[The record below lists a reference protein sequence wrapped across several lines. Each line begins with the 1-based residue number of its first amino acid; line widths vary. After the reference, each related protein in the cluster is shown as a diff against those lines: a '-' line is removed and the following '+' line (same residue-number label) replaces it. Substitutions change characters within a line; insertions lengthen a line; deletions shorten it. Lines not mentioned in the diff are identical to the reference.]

1 MVEFLTDCFQGPA
14 LVASTLVCC
23 VMAYW
28 AMVILGAVDLDTFDF
43 HFDLHSDVHLPD
55 VHGPDVHSPD
65 VHLDGG
71 QHSPLSVGMM
81 GLKFFNLGEVPLM
94 VWLTFF
100 AICTWALTMLFDRGL
115 SNVETVEGVTA
126 LARNGGISLFLA
138 KFMTQPLKGFFVTP
152 EINKSEDL
160 LGQTCI
166 VTTSEVTT
174 RHGQASY
181 ATDASPLVINVRTED
196 EQYIPHKGETVRI
209 VDFEPERNTFIIQRV
224 PQET

>member
-1 MVEFLTDCFQGPA
+1 M
-14 LVASTLVCC
+14 ASTLVCC